1 MPWARSFC
9 PFRACGAY
17 LRNLSNFTNHK
28 VQSSKFKVPSSKFQV
43 QSSKFK
49 VSSSKFQVQSKMNY
63 KIILASNSPRRKEL
77 LAGLDIPFE
86 VKVIKGIDESYP
98 ETLDAYEVAEYISG
112 KKAEAYRGL
121 LDEDLS
127 GKASE
132 EQAGNPSGK
141 ASEKQGEEAVQ
152 TLILTADT
160 VVIAP
165 TADEQNDQEGKGV
178 ILGKPKDEE
187 DAVRML
193 RMLSGKTHHVVTGVC
208 LTTRS
213 QQRHFSVI
221 TEVTFKHLSDAEIS
235 YYISHYKPFDK
246 AGAYGI
252 QEWIGYVGCTGLK
265 GSYFNVMGLPVQRIY
280 EEIAS
285 M

>member
-1 MPWARSFC
+1 
-9 PFRACGAY
+9 
-17 LRNLSNFTNHK
+17 
-28 VQSSKFKVPSSKFQV
+28 
-43 QSSKFK
+43 
-49 VSSSKFQVQSKMNY
+49 MNY

-98 ETLDAYEVAEYISG
+98 ETLDAYEVAEYISS

-121 LDEDLS
+121 LGED
-127 GKASE
+127 
-132 EQAGNPSGK
+132 
-141 ASEKQGEEAVQ
+141 AVQ

-213 QQRHFSVI
+213 QQRHFSVT
-221 TEVTFKHLSDAEIS
+221 TEVTFKQLSDAEIR

-252 QEWIGYVGCTGLK
+252 QEWIGYIGCTGLK

-280 EEIAS
+280 EEIAR